1 MSRMGETGTLGHGQ
15 RRARKVF
22 TSDEDA
28 KLIEIMRLQQFT
40 SWEKVAKDLPDRTAR
55 QCRDRWLN
63 YLSPNIRKDPW
74 LWAEDKLLVEK
85 INEMGT
91 HWSNIAKYFVGRS
104 DNHLKNRWYS
114 YLRNRVVFDPSG
126 RYVLVDHPPAEHAA
140 TMSTEQVIPLATS
153 IAPDAD
159 FWDLRLLHPN
169 AKGQQPIF
177 SACGGIPEFPLDVF
191 SIL

>member
-140 TMSTEQVIPLATS
+140 TMSTEQVIPLATG